1 MGKKLWMLCCIMMA
15 MVTAI
20 IVNVPVTEAAGVAI
34 VDDSDVG
41 DETIRYRDLDSE
53 PIEPVAEQRPFKY
66 LIGSYRI
73 ARVFQ
78 YGDDYDNIIRPEDV
92 DAVIRILCYKD
103 PIGYRGPE
111 EKLCGIFVS
120 APDDTRLARALEALE
135 EEKEQRNVGDV
146 DTSRFSLVLFDNNI
160 SEHYGPN
167 SFAAYVNAV
176 TGLDRKYNAVGCLS
190 GNEIHFYSDIWSD
203 RDGKRVRKER
213 FVLERISQ

>member
-41 DETIRYRDLDSE
+41 DETFRYEDLDSE

-135 EEKEQRNVGDV
+135 EEKE
-146 DTSRFSLVLFDNNI
+146 
-160 SEHYGPN
+160 
-167 SFAAYVNAV
+167 
-176 TGLDRKYNAVGCLS
+176 
-190 GNEIHFYSDIWSD
+190 
-203 RDGKRVRKER
+203 
-213 FVLERISQ
+213 